1 VEAEWNQVRQALK
14 GLMDEK
20 SYTFWVKPLQ
30 LLDSDE
36 HTIRLGCPNKFFR
49 NWINENYSSLLYGQF
64 SRLGLKSHTILF
76 TVLPRRDLLDYKP
89 HGGNGNGKQLLLPNM
104 PTKARAGDRFLNERF
119 TFDKFVV
126 GQSNEFAYQVSKALA
141 NDSSSPYCSLL
152 LLGQTGLGKSHL
164 AQSIGNSILKKKPMA
179 RVNYITAEDFT
190 NEMIFALKNNMIDQ
204 FKTKYR
210 KSCDVLL
217 LEELHFLSG
226 KEKTQIELG
235 YTLDSLF
242 TDGKKVIFTSSL
254 PVEEIPNM
262 KKMLTSRL
270 SAGVLTSIERPGFQT
285 RLDIL
290 KRKAEERNISLPD
303 NVACYLAENLTQDVR
318 QLEGALVSLDAI
330 SFFLKREINLNLA
343 KETLKQILPDKPLL
357 TIKDIQD
364 MVCKYFKL
372 DIDALTSKSRKK
384 LISYPRS
391 TAIYL
396 CREYTD
402 SSLEHIGRSF
412 NRNHST
418 VLYDYEKIKKHIQ
431 MDESVR
437 KEVEFLSRNI
447 KDRLP

>member
-447 KDRLP
+447 KDRLL

>member
-1 VEAEWNQVRQALK
+1 MEAAWNQVREALK

-36 HTIRLGCPNKFFR
+36 RTIRLGCPNRFFR
-49 NWINENYSSLLYGQF
+49 NWIKENYSSLFSGQF
-64 SRLGLKSHTILF
+64 SHLGLKDHTILF
-76 TVLPRRDLLDYKP
+76 KVLPHRDLLDFKP
-89 HGGNGNGKQLLLPNM
+89 HGDNGNGRQLLLPNM
-104 PTKARAGDRFLNERF
+104 PAKARAGDRYLNERF
-119 TFDKFVV
+119 TFDTFVV

-141 NDSSSPYCSLL
+141 NDASSPYCSLL

-164 AQSIGNSILKKKPMA
+164 AQSIGNLVLKKKPTA

-190 NEMIFALKNNMIDQ
+190 NEMIFALRNNMIDQ

-210 KSCDVLL
+210 KACDVLL

-270 SAGVLTSIERPGFQT
+270 SSGVLTNIERPGFQT

-290 KRKAEERNISLPD
+290 KRKAAARNISLPD

-330 SFFLKREINLNLA
+330 SFFLKREINLGLA
-343 KETLKQILPDKPLL
+343 RETLKQILPDKPLL
-357 TIKDIQD
+357 TIKEIQE

-372 DIDALTSKSRKK
+372 DLETLTSKSRKK

-402 SSLEHIGRSF
+402 SSLEGIGRSF

-431 MDESVR
+431 IDESVR
-437 KEVEFLSRNI
+437 KEVEFLSRKI
-447 KDRLP
+447 EDRSV